1 MQPQTYFFD
10 LWLRTLNDV
19 MKISLDHGVRVQRR
33 QLELLMAMQ
42 VRLAESQ
49 TERVMDFWSAWW
61 RSTLR
66 AERAGRGGPS
76 PT

>member
-1 MQPQTYFFD
+1 MQPQAQFFD
-10 LWLRTLNDV
+10 LWLRMMSDV
-19 MKISLDHGVRVQRR
+19 MKISLEHGARLQSR

-42 VRLAESQ
+42 IRLAESQ
-49 TERVMDFWSAWW
+49 AERVMDFWSSFW

-66 AERAGRGGPS
+66 AAPGARGGPS